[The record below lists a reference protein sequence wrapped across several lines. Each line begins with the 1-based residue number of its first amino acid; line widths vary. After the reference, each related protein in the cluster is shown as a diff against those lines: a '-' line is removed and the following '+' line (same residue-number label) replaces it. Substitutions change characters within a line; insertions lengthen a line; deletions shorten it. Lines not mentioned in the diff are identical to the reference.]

1 MGLWDDLNKLLRRG
15 RKKATEEAAKAAA
28 REAVDVVKDKVE
40 EAGKGFLEFA
50 ETELETARKSREGR
64 VEVRPSGDTA
74 AEIAARIEASVQT
87 AETSKKALAERSA
100 ATPAATTA
108 TKPSAKGEAAEAT
121 AAPSTEEERRAKA
134 EAELARLKAELKDKL
149 YGSE

>member
-50 ETELETARKSREGR
+50 ETELETARKAREGR
-64 VEVRPSGDTA
+64 VEVRPSGDA
-74 AEIAARIEASVQT
+74 AADIAAQIEASART
-87 AETSKKALAERSA
+87 AETSKKVL
-100 ATPAATTA
+100 
-108 TKPSAKGEAAEAT
+108 
-121 AAPSTEEERRAKA
+121 PSTEEERRAKA